1 MNLPCGA
8 GLGGCCPSLP
18 SLTAPRCGL
27 VTEARSGGAVERVWG
42 AMSGGAVERVG
53 GGESFSSSTGREE
66 SHERSLFSLLGERH
80 SSGGKVTCGGGLPSH
95 LH

>member
-1 MNLPCGA
+1 MNLPCA

-27 VTEARSGGAVERVWG
+27 VTEARSGGAVERVEDR
-42 AMSGGAVERVG
+42 SGGAVERVG

-66 SHERSLFSLLGERH
+66 SQERSLFSLLGERH
-80 SSGGKVTCGGGLPSH
+80 SSGGKVTCGGQVCN
-95 LH
+95 

>member
-1 MNLPCGA
+1 MPLTWNLLNLPCG

-27 VTEARSGGAVERVWG
+27 VTEARSGGAVERV
-42 AMSGGAVERVG
+42 G

-66 SHERSLFSLLGERH
+66 SQERSLFSLLGERH
-80 SSGGKVTCGGGLPSH
+80 SSGGKVT
-95 LH
+95 